1 MHILKS
7 AGGIAC
13 VSAAAL
19 MLEVVLSR
27 LFSIAHGQE
36 LSYMV
41 ISLALFGYGLASPL
55 LCRSEL
61 LRRQNSS
68 FWAIG
73 FSIAIILV
81 LYVAHF
87 IVLDAGRLAWEIETW
102 FQTASLYLLWTIP
115 FLFSGLTIASLFMRQ
130 VSRAHGIY
138 AGDLLGAG
146 VGAMMPFLIL
156 PHVSLYLA
164 AVLAAIGAFILARQ
178 KREQV
183 VSVVLCVLFLG
194 VGLLEPEWFP
204 KMSPSR
210 GLPQALL
217 DPQSK
222 VIETK
227 WTSRMRL
234 DLFSGAAARVA
245 PGLSLNYLGQM
256 PKPMGLALD
265 GHEIVPILKGDAR
278 QYEYLSYLPQAL
290 PYVFLSAPTVCLIQT
305 HGGISLA
312 EALFHGSKAIDVIES
327 EPALNTFYP
336 EYSSVNWNY
345 TSARSFLK
353 WQPKHYD
360 LIVIGGLGASG
371 ALSSGFELQN
381 PNYHLTEEMIAIAF
395 QSLKHNGLLEFNL
408 YRLPPPRS
416 ELRLFATIQNS
427 LKNLNVDEP
436 EKYVRVIGTLQ
447 TFSFLVKKTPFSKE
461 DDEKL
466 NMHLEKQGYDLVY
479 PALPKDYDFIT
490 ASVTDDRPF
499 PGQSIRWTKIK
510 SIVEKAQ
517 GRWQLVIEGGGLS
530 WAVFFIAL
538 ITSLI
543 ILLMARSRGLR
554 EAHKKYKIW
563 DPFFVFIGF
572 GFIFLEIGWIQ
583 RSMVM
588 LKHPSDAV
596 PLILASV
603 LIGAGVGSFLAGRL
617 RLPKM
622 RLVKLACLGASLL
635 ALLSAYLFPL
645 LLDIY
650 VGLKFSYVL
659 LVLSMI
665 IGSIVLGMP
674 FPTMLS
680 IFEKDSLSVPWVW
693 GLNACASVT
702 GAVLAS
708 ALIPYIGFKVLF
720 LLAGVFYLLAFL
732 FVLFQPS
739 VQNEHL

>member
-1 MHILKS
+1 MNILRS

-55 LCRSEL
+55 LCRSDVM
-61 LRRQNSS
+61 RRQNSS
-68 FWAIG
+68 FWAIW
-73 FSIAIILV
+73 FSVAIVLV
-81 LYVAHF
+81 LYAAHF
-87 IVLDAGRLAWEIETW
+87 IVLDAGRLAWEIGTW
-102 FQTASLYLLWTIP
+102 FQTALLYLLWTIP

-146 VGAMMPFLIL
+146 VGAMVPFLIL

-164 AVLAAIGAFILARQ
+164 AVLAATGAFILARQ
-178 KREQV
+178 KRERV
-183 VSVVLCVLFLG
+183 VSAVLCLLFM
-194 VGLLEPEWFP
+194 GLVFVQPDWFP

-210 GLPQALL
+210 GLHQALL
-217 DPQSK
+217 DPQAK
-222 VIETK
+222 VIQTK

-256 PKPMGLALD
+256 PRPMGLALD
-265 GHEIVPILKGDAR
+265 GHEIVPILKGDVH
-278 QYEYLSYLPQAL
+278 QHEYLSYLPQAL
-290 PYVFLSAPTVCLIQT
+290 PYVFLSTPTVALIQT
-305 HGGISLA
+305 HGGVSLA
-312 EALFHGSKAIDVIES
+312 AALFHGAAVIDVIES
-327 EPALNTFYP
+327 EPALSTFYP
-336 EYSSVNWNY
+336 DYAALNWVY
-345 TSARSFLK
+345 DSARSFLK
-353 WQPKHYD
+353 RQVKQYD
-360 LIVIGGLGASG
+360 LIVMRGLGASG

-395 QSLKHNGLLEFNL
+395 QSLKRGGLLEFNL
-408 YRLPPPRS
+408 YRLPPPRA
-416 ELRLFATIQNS
+416 ELRLFATIQKS
-427 LKNLNVDEP
+427 LNTLNVDEP
-436 EKYVRVIGTLQ
+436 EKHLRVIGTLQ
-447 TFSFLVKKTPFSKE
+447 TYSFLVKKTPFSKE
-461 DDEKL
+461 DDAKL
-466 NMHLEKQGYDLVY
+466 NMHLEKQGYDLVTL
-479 PALPKDYDFIT
+479 ALPRDYDFIT
-490 ASVTDDRPF
+490 TSVTDDRPF

-530 WAVFFIAL
+530 WAVFLIAL
-538 ITSLI
+538 ITSII
-543 ILLMARSRGLR
+543 ILLIAWSRDLKETHQKFKLMDPIFVLIGL
-554 EAHKKYKIW
+554 
-563 DPFFVFIGF
+563 

-583 RSMVM
+583 RSVVM
-588 LKHPSDAV
+588 LKHASEAV

-603 LIGAGVGSFLAGRL
+603 LIGAGVGSFMAGKIRIS
-617 RLPKM
+617 KM
-622 RLVKLACLGASLL
+622 GLVKIACLGASLL
-635 ALLSAYLFPL
+635 ALLSAYVLPC
-645 LLDIY
+645 LLDLF
-650 VGLKFSYVL
+650 VGLQASYLL
-659 LVLSMI
+659 LVLS
-665 IGSIVLGMP
+665 IGVGAIVLGMP

-680 IFEKDSLSVPWVW
+680 VFEKNSLSVPWVW
-693 GLNACASVT
+693 GLNACATVV

-732 FVLFQPS
+732 FALFQPS
-739 VQNEHL
+739 AQNEHP